1 MWKERKRKKI
11 FGSSVNYGF
20 KLIISLLVVS
30 FLGLS
35 PLLALPWRSVNRLS
49 LTMDSNSMKN
59 SPGNSLKNS
68 EEVKMKQE
76 MELEQAKPVL
86 KDVDSSLANI
96 LIELSGVEDDLEH
109 QKKLVKIL
117 ESDNFKIN
125 QTLIKQNSENSDL
138 IIENLK
144 LNKEAYG
151 TKLITKVTGT
161 YNRIEGFGVG
171 GSLGLKFGKGL
182 ILEGGAIVPLSIMA
196 NPPELMDYKNYTFE
210 ASLGWEW

>member
-1 MWKERKRKKI
+1 M
-11 FGSSVNYGF
+11 
-20 KLIISLLVVS
+20 
-30 FLGLS
+30 
-35 PLLALPWRSVNRLS
+35 
-49 LTMDSNSMKN
+49 
-59 SPGNSLKNS
+59 
-68 EEVKMKQE
+68 
-76 MELEQAKPVL
+76 
-86 KDVDSSLANI
+86 
-96 LIELSGVEDDLEH
+96 IELSGVEDDLEH

-171 GSLGLKFGKGL
+171 GSLGLKFGRGL
-182 ILEGGAIVPLSIMA
+182 ILEGGATVPLSIMA